1 MQTRPLIRKKFG
13 KIETDTPYSPEWVNA
28 IKEVIPHH
36 YREWNGE
43 IWTFDVACYVPVLM
57 ITEHFFG
64 ADHIVD
70 TTGIVNPHAGFTGW
84 AEKWNRWLER
94 NPVGF
99 TSGARFGQDG
109 SFDSG
114 FWDDLF
120 RESARRQRQRRERGS
135 GSTRT
140 TAPPANPDL
149 VLYLAPGA
157 PWEVVQAAYRALAGL
172 HHPDRGGDT
181 AKMQEINEAYEALK
195 KRHGK

>member
-28 IKEVIPHH
+28 IKDVIPPH

-43 IWTFDVACYVPVLM
+43 IWSFDQSCYVPVLM

-70 TTGIVNPHAGFTGW
+70 TTGITHPHAGFTGW

-94 NPVGF
+94 SNGRSE
-99 TSGARFGQDG
+99 T
-109 SFDSG
+109 DSG
-114 FWDDLF
+114 WADPGADFWDELF
-120 RESARRQRQRRERGS
+120 RNRSREGRGRGS
-135 GSTRT
+135 GSIGT
-140 TAPPANPDL
+140 TAPPTNPDS
-149 VLYLAPGA
+149 VLHLAPGA

-181 AKMQEINEAYEALK
+181 AKMQAINRAYEDLK
-195 KRHGK
+195 RRHGK